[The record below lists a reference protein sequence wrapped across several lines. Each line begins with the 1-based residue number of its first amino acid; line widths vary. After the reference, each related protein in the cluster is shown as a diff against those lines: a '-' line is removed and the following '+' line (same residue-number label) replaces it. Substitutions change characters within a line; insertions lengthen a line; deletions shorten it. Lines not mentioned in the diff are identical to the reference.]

1 MMAAV
6 TLLRQRGMRL
16 LVAAGWAVVVALC
29 LMAPTLGSKALN
41 AAMVGATINVL
52 PSWCVMLGKTGHRA
66 RMIVGIAATLL
77 PALLVYAMQGSSWQI
92 DMHLYF
98 FVALV
103 AMTLLCDV
111 RPIIAAC
118 AIIITH
124 HALLIALAPDWVF
137 ASGGGVER
145 LLIHSFA
152 IALIGACLCFFG
164 FEYGRVLRRSERA
177 HLESMRQTTQN
188 QETNAKLQAAIA
200 QINDEQM
207 ARAEALEAAAV
218 ERKAAFEQM
227 AQEFETS
234 VSTVTRSVAN
244 TAQLLEDAAGQ
255 LKLISDATGD
265 EARGAVGS
273 AEKASRA
280 ANTVA
285 AGVAEL
291 SLAIAEVAANVD
303 QQSELTLIATE
314 RSGGG
319 GKAIGSL
326 AQQSRTIGEATRA
339 ILRIAE
345 RTNLLSLN
353 AAIEAASAGASGRGF
368 GIVAHEVKL
377 LAEQAS
383 TTASQIDSFL
393 KGVRSGTL
401 EAERS
406 FQAIDSAVSALD
418 KAASSIRF
426 DVDNQR
432 QSADTIESFA
442 RKAASEV
449 DGMVGQIRSLSER
462 AGATAQLS
470 DELDRAAA
478 ALAENIHNL
487 ELSTQGFT
495 TRLKSA

>member
-6 TLLRQRGMRL
+6 SSLRLRGMRL
-16 LVAAGWAVVVALC
+16 LVGAGWGVVIALC
-29 LMAPTLGSKALN
+29 LMVPTIGTKAIN
-41 AAMVGATINVL
+41 AAMVGVVLNVL
-52 PSWCVMLGKTGHRA
+52 PSWCAMLGRTGSQA
-66 RMIVGIAATLL
+66 RLIVGVAAALF
-77 PALLVYAMQGSSWQI
+77 PALLVYAAQGTGWQI

-103 AMTLLCDV
+103 GMTLLCDV

-118 AIIITH
+118 AIIVVH
-124 HALLIALAPDWVF
+124 HLLLIFIAPEWVF
-137 ASGGGVER
+137 STASGLER
-145 LLIHSFA
+145 VGIHTIA
-152 IALIGACLCFFG
+152 VALIGACLCFFG

-177 HLESMRQTTQN
+177 RLESARQTEQN
-188 QETNAKLQAAIA
+188 QQTAAKLKTAIA
-200 QINDEQM
+200 QINAEQQ
-207 ARAEALEAAAV
+207 ARSEALEAAAR
-218 ERKAAFEQM
+218 ERKSAFEQM
-227 AQEFETS
+227 AQEFEGS
-234 VSTVTRSVAN
+234 VSAVTRSVAS
-244 TAQLLEDAAGQ
+244 TAQLLENAAGQ

-265 EARGAVGS
+265 EARDAVGS
-273 AEKASRA
+273 AENASRA
-280 ANTVA
+280 VSTVA

-291 SLAIAEVAANVD
+291 SLAIAEVAVNVD

-326 AQQSRTIGEATRA
+326 SQQSRTIGEATRA

-353 AAIEAASAGASGRGF
+353 AAIEAASAGAAGRGF
-368 GIVAHEVKL
+368 SIVAHEVKM

-383 TTASQIDSFL
+383 TTANQIDAFL

-406 FQAIDSAVSALD
+406 FQAIDSAVGELE
-418 KAASSIRF
+418 KAATAIRF

-442 RKAASEV
+442 RKAANEV
-449 DGMVGQIRSLSER
+449 DLMVGQIRTLSDR

-478 ALAENIHNL
+478 ALSENIHNL

>member
-6 TLLRQRGMRL
+6 SLLRKRGMLL
-16 LVAAGWAVVVALC
+16 LVGAGWGVVVALC
-29 LMAPTLGSKALN
+29 LMVPTVGTKALN
-41 AAMVGATINVL
+41 AAMIGTVLNVL
-52 PSWCVMLGKTGHRA
+52 PSWCVMLGKTGRHA
-66 RMIVGIAATLL
+66 RMIVAIDATLL
-77 PALLVYAMQGSSWQI
+77 PALLVYAAQGTGWQI
-92 DMHLYF
+92 DMHMYF
-98 FVALV
+98 FVSLV
-103 AMTLLCDV
+103 ALTLLCDV
-111 RPIIAAC
+111 RPIICAC
-118 AIIITH
+118 AIIVIH
-124 HALLIALAPDWVF
+124 HGLLTYAAPNWVF
-137 ASGGGVER
+137 SSGGGFER
-145 LLIHSFA
+145 VIIHVIA
-152 IALIGACLCFFG
+152 VALIGVCLTFFG
-164 FEYGRVLRRSERA
+164 IEYGRVLRRSERA
-177 HLESMRQTTQN
+177 RLESMRQTTQN
-188 QETNAKLQAAIA
+188 EETNAKLQSAIA
-200 QINDEQM
+200 QINAEQL
-207 ARAEALEAAAV
+207 ARAEALEAAAM

-234 VSTVTRSVAN
+234 VSAVTRSVAN

-291 SLAIAEVAANVD
+291 SLAIAEVAVNVD

-368 GIVAHEVKL
+368 GIVAHEVKI

-383 TTASQIDSFL
+383 TTASQIDRFL